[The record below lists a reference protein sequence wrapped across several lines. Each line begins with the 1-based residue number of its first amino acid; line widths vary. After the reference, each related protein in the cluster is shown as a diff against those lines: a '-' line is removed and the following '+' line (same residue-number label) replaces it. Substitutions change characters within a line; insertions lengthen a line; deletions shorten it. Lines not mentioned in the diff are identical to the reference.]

1 MANAEIKDQ
10 MNLILL
16 QYPTSYMSKQ
26 PQNQLMTSREAQK
39 EEYMHGVE
47 QKCSGNQYVKRM

>member
-1 MANAEIKDQ
+1 
-10 MNLILL
+10 
-16 QYPTSYMSKQ
+16 MSKW

-47 QKCSGNQYVKRM
+47 QKCTGNQCVKRM